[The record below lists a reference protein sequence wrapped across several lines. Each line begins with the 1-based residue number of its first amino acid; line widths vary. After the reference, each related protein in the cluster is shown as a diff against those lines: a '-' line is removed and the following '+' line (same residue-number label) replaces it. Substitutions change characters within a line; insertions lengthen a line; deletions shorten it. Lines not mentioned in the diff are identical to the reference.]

1 MRFARSWSS
10 SDRTRARAAKDGPR
24 TPIPSRASTMTG
36 APVESGRRSPQAV
49 DGREHGDGR
58 RLGLAAGEVDPVGY
72 VAGSQSNRNRPVPG
86 GPLGRPAGQ
95 LLECGRQL
103 RQAVS
108 LPLRTR
114 GHQLAEFRHRG
125 ERTLPGDSA
134 PATRMQSGVEKT
146 GEGDDRTEKREQEGE
161 RRAGHRPDRHRDP
174 ERGDHR
180 HDGKRRPCRRRVEGG
195 ESESLGLRKVRH
207 PVSPAQGR
215 PLDRLMGPSGSAR
228 ADGTR

>member
-1 MRFARSWSS
+1 
-10 SDRTRARAAKDGPR
+10 
-24 TPIPSRASTMTG
+24 MTG
-36 APVESGRRSPQAV
+36 APVSRVVEARRLSMAAST
-49 DGREHGDGR
+49 GDGR
-58 RLGLAAGEVDPVGY
+58 QLGLAAGEFDPVGK

-95 LLECGRQL
+95 LLECGRQP

-180 HDGKRRPCRRRVEGG
+180 HDGKRRPCRRRVQGG

-207 PVSPAQGR
+207 PVSPAQGAPAR
-215 PLDRLMGPSGSAR
+215 PT
-228 ADGTR
+228 DGVHPGAPAPTAPGEGGDDAPGQITTKNSSPISTRPPRSIR